1 MMFLWLSAELTWRLA
16 CHALEELGEEG
27 GIGEIH
33 LIADGGNG
41 LVGVF
46 EVDFDAGD
54 QGIVNPL
61 LGALAAHLLD
71 DGAHVTGCEA
81 QA

>member
-46 EVDFDAGD
+46 EFNFDAGN
-54 QGIVNPL
+54 QGIVYPL
-61 LGALAAHLLD
+61 LSALAAHLTND
-71 DGAHVTGCEA
+71 CTHVTRREA
-81 QA
+81 